1 MTAINNI
8 KISSNNSAIDGLKSK
23 KNDSGF
29 KSIFNS
35 LEISELNIK
44 ENPKKIENNSK
55 DDKKKNNLKE
65 ENPIT
70 LKKKDENSN
79 KRENKDSENVEN
91 ENDVKKLTKMENES
105 NSININDSSLNQT
118 KNTKILTNFEHS
130 NSKQIE
136 KNKINIDEKGKLKI
150 FSDEK
155 NKSKTFSF
163 DFQLVNEV
171 VTEEKKIERN
181 LVLISILQF

>member
-44 ENPKKIENNSK
+44 ENPKNIENNSK

-79 KRENKDSENVEN
+79 KKEKKDSENVEN
-91 ENDVKKLTKMENES
+91 ENDVKKLTKN
-105 NSININDSSLNQT
+105 
-118 KNTKILTNFEHS
+118 
-130 NSKQIE
+130 
-136 KNKINIDEKGKLKI
+136 G
-150 FSDEK
+150 
-155 NKSKTFSF
+155 
-163 DFQLVNEV
+163 
-171 VTEEKKIERN
+171 R
-181 LVLISILQF
+181 

>member
-8 KISSNNSAIDGLKSK
+8 KISSNNSAIDGLNSK

-55 DDKKKNNLKE
+55 ENKKKIILKE

-70 LKKKDENSN
+70 IKKE
-79 KRENKDSENVEN
+79 
-91 ENDVKKLTKMENES
+91 
-105 NSININDSSLNQT
+105 I
-118 KNTKILTNFEHS
+118 
-130 NSKQIE
+130 
-136 KNKINIDEKGKLKI
+136 
-150 FSDEK
+150 
-155 NKSKTFSF
+155 
-163 DFQLVNEV
+163 
-171 VTEEKKIERN
+171 
-181 LVLISILQF
+181 

>member
-55 DDKKKNNLKE
+55 DDKKKKQFKRRKSDNLGKE
-65 ENPIT
+65 RMKRAI
-70 LKKKDENSN
+70 KKKI
-79 KRENKDSENVEN
+79 KI
-91 ENDVKKLTKMENES
+91 VKM
-105 NSININDSSLNQT
+105 
-118 KNTKILTNFEHS
+118 
-130 NSKQIE
+130 
-136 KNKINIDEKGKLKI
+136 
-150 FSDEK
+150 
-155 NKSKTFSF
+155 
-163 DFQLVNEV
+163 
-171 VTEEKKIERN
+171 
-181 LVLISILQF
+181 